1 MVNIRGILFMTM
13 SMACFAVEDTFI
25 KLLSARLPATQILFS
40 VGYGGALIT
49 LVLAIVLN
57 VNLADKILLNKHVIS
72 RTIADLFGALS
83 FTSAMVLIPMSLL
96 ASILQATPLFV
107 TLGAFVLLGEKVGW
121 RRWLAIFIGFLG
133 VIIILQPGYGS
144 FQLASLLGLA
154 AVLCLALRDVVTRDM
169 STEIPTLTVTFY
181 ACLAMGSAGFIAYP
195 FFGPPIMPTT
205 NEATILICAAIT
217 GLTGYFLLVLAT
229 REGDVSVIAP
239 FRYSRLL
246 FSLGLASLIL
256 GEELT
261 LPILLGGLLVVS
273 SGIYTFGRERA
284 SVKIQKSVNEKI

>member
-1 MVNIRGILFMTM
+1 MMM

-25 KLLSARLPATQILFS
+25 ILLSARLPATQILFS
-40 VGYGGALIT
+40 IGFGGALIT

-107 TLGAFVLLGEKVGW
+107 TLGAAILLGEKVGW
-121 RRWLAIFIGFLG
+121 RRWSAIFIGFLG

-169 STEIPTLTVTFY
+169 ATEIPTLTDTFY

-205 NEATILICAAIT
+205 YEAIILICAAII

-229 REGDVSVIAP
+229 RKGDVSVIAP

-256 GEELT
+256 GEKLT

-273 SGIYTFGRERA
+273 SGIYTFGRERRL
-284 SVKIQKSVNEKI
+284 VKIQKSVNQKI

>member
-1 MVNIRGILFMTM
+1 MIL

-40 VGYGGALIT
+40 VGFGGALIT
-49 LVLAIVLN
+49 LALAVTLN

-72 RTIADLFGALS
+72 RTIADLFGALF

-107 TLGAFVLLGEKVGW
+107 TLGAAILLGEKVGW
-121 RRWLAIFIGFLG
+121 RRWSAIFIGFLG
-133 VIIILQPGYGS
+133 IIIILQPGYGS
-144 FQLASLLGLA
+144 FQLVSLLGLA

-169 STEIPTLTVTFY
+169 ATEIPTLTVTFY

-195 FFGPPIMPTT
+195 FFGTPIMPTT
-205 NEATILICAAIT
+205 FEAILLVCAAII
-217 GLTGYFLLVLAT
+217 GVTGYFLIVLAT
-229 REGDVSVIAP
+229 RKGDVSVIAP

-256 GEELT
+256 GEMLT

-273 SGIYTFGRERA
+273 SGIYTFGRERRLF
-284 SVKIQKSVNEKI
+284 KIQKSLNQKK

>member
-1 MVNIRGILFMTM
+1 MMM

-40 VGYGGALIT
+40 IGFGGALIT

-107 TLGAFVLLGEKVGW
+107 TLGAAILLGEKVGW
-121 RRWLAIFIGFLG
+121 RRWSAIFIGFLG

-169 STEIPTLTVTFY
+169 ATEIPTLTVTFY

-205 NEATILICAAIT
+205 YEAIILICAAII

-229 REGDVSVIAP
+229 RKGDVSVIAP

-256 GEELT
+256 GEKLT

-273 SGIYTFGRERA
+273 SGIYTFGRERRL
-284 SVKIQKSVNEKI
+284 VKIQKSINQKV

>member
-1 MVNIRGILFMTM
+1 MMM

-40 VGYGGALIT
+40 IGFGGALIT

-107 TLGAFVLLGEKVGW
+107 TLGAAILLGEKVGW
-121 RRWLAIFIGFLG
+121 RRWSAIFIGFLG

-169 STEIPTLTVTFY
+169 ATEIPTLTVTFY

-205 NEATILICAAIT
+205 NEAIILICAAII

-229 REGDVSVIAP
+229 RKGDVSVIAP

-256 GEELT
+256 GEKLT

-273 SGIYTFGRERA
+273 SGIYTFGRERRL
-284 SVKIQKSVNEKI
+284 VKIQKSVNQKT

>member
-1 MVNIRGILFMTM
+1 MMM

-40 VGYGGALIT
+40 IGFGGALIT

-107 TLGAFVLLGEKVGW
+107 TLGAAILLGEKVGW
-121 RRWLAIFIGFLG
+121 RRWSAIFIGFLG

-169 STEIPTLTVTFY
+169 ATEIPTLTVTFY

-205 NEATILICAAIT
+205 YETIILICAAII

-229 REGDVSVIAP
+229 RKGDVSVIAP

-256 GEELT
+256 GEKLT

-273 SGIYTFGRERA
+273 SGIYTFGRERRL
-284 SVKIQKSVNEKI
+284 VKIQKSANQKV

>member
-1 MVNIRGILFMTM
+1 MMM

-40 VGYGGALIT
+40 IGFGGALIT

-57 VNLADKILLNKHVIS
+57 VNLADKILLDKHVIS

-107 TLGAFVLLGEKVGW
+107 TLGAAILLGEKVGW
-121 RRWLAIFIGFLG
+121 RRWSAIFIGFLG

-169 STEIPTLTVTFY
+169 ATEIPTLTVTFY

-205 NEATILICAAIT
+205 YEAIILICAAII

-229 REGDVSVIAP
+229 RKGDVSVIAP

-256 GEELT
+256 GEKLT

-273 SGIYTFGRERA
+273 SGIYTFGRERRL
-284 SVKIQKSVNEKI
+284 VKIQKSVNQKT

>member
-1 MVNIRGILFMTM
+1 MMM
-13 SMACFAVEDTFI
+13 SMACFAVEDTFV

-40 VGYGGALIT
+40 IGFGGALIT

-107 TLGAFVLLGEKVGW
+107 TLGAAILLGEKVGW
-121 RRWLAIFIGFLG
+121 RRWSAIFIGFLG

-169 STEIPTLTVTFY
+169 ATEIPTLTVTFY

-205 NEATILICAAIT
+205 YETIILICAAII

-229 REGDVSVIAP
+229 RKGDVSVIAP

-256 GEELT
+256 GEKLT

-273 SGIYTFGRERA
+273 SGIYTFGRERRL
-284 SVKIQKSVNEKI
+284 VKIKKSVNQKT

>member
-1 MVNIRGILFMTM
+1 
-13 SMACFAVEDTFI
+13 MACFAVEDTFI

-40 VGYGGALIT
+40 VGFGGALIT
-49 LVLAIVLN
+49 LALAVTLN
-57 VNLADKILLNKHVIS
+57 VKLADKILLNKHVIS
-72 RTIADLFGALS
+72 RTIADLFGAFF

-107 TLGAFVLLGEKVGW
+107 TLGAAILLGEKVGW
-121 RRWLAIFIGFLG
+121 RRWSAIFIGFLG

-169 STEIPTLTVTFY
+169 ATEIPTLTVTFY

-195 FFGPPIMPTT
+195 FFGTPIMPTT
-205 NEATILICAAIT
+205 FEAILLVCAAII
-217 GLTGYFLLVLAT
+217 GVTGYFLIVLAT
-229 REGDVSVIAP
+229 RKGDVSVIAP

-246 FSLGLASLIL
+246 FSLVLASLIL
-256 GEELT
+256 GEMLT

-273 SGIYTFGRERA
+273 SGIYTFGRERRL
-284 SVKIQKSVNEKI
+284 VKIQKSLNQKK

>member
-1 MVNIRGILFMTM
+1 MMM

-169 STEIPTLTVTFY
+169 ATEIPTLTVTFY

-205 NEATILICAAIT
+205 NEAAILICAAIT

-229 REGDVSVIAP
+229 RKGDVSVIAP

-256 GEELT
+256 GEKLT

>member
-1 MVNIRGILFMTM
+1 MMM

-40 VGYGGALIT
+40 IGFGGALIT

-107 TLGAFVLLGEKVGW
+107 TLGAAILLGEKVGW
-121 RRWLAIFIGFLG
+121 RRWSAIFIGFLG

-169 STEIPTLTVTFY
+169 ATEIPTLTVTFY

-205 NEATILICAAIT
+205 YEAVILICAAII

-229 REGDVSVIAP
+229 RKGDVSVIAP

-256 GEELT
+256 GEKLT

-273 SGIYTFGRERA
+273 SGIYTFGRERRL
-284 SVKIQKSVNEKI
+284 VKIQKSVNQKI

>member
-1 MVNIRGILFMTM
+1 MMM

-40 VGYGGALIT
+40 IGFGGALIT

-107 TLGAFVLLGEKVGW
+107 TLGAAILLGEKVGW
-121 RRWLAIFIGFLG
+121 RRWSAIFIGFLG

-169 STEIPTLTVTFY
+169 ATEIPTLTVTFY

-195 FFGPPIMPTT
+195 FFGPPIMLTT
-205 NEATILICAAIT
+205 YEAIILICAAII

-229 REGDVSVIAP
+229 RKGDVSVIAP

-256 GEELT
+256 GEKLT

-273 SGIYTFGRERA
+273 SGIYTFGRERRL
-284 SVKIQKSVNEKI
+284 VKIQKSVNQKI

>member
-1 MVNIRGILFMTM
+1 MMM

-40 VGYGGALIT
+40 IGFGGALIT
-49 LVLAIVLN
+49 LVLAIFLN

-107 TLGAFVLLGEKVGW
+107 TLGAAILLGEKVGW
-121 RRWLAIFIGFLG
+121 RRWSAIFIGFLG

-169 STEIPTLTVTFY
+169 ATEIPTLTVTFY

-205 NEATILICAAIT
+205 YEAIILICAAII

-229 REGDVSVIAP
+229 RKGDVSVIAP

-256 GEELT
+256 GEKLT

-273 SGIYTFGRERA
+273 SGIYTFGRERRL
-284 SVKIQKSVNEKI
+284 VKIQKSINQKI

>member
-1 MVNIRGILFMTM
+1 MMM

-40 VGYGGALIT
+40 IGFGGALIT

-107 TLGAFVLLGEKVGW
+107 TLGAAILLGEKVGW
-121 RRWLAIFIGFLG
+121 RRWSAIFIGFLG
-133 VIIILQPGYGS
+133 VIIILQPGFGS

-169 STEIPTLTVTFY
+169 ATEIPTLTVTFY

-205 NEATILICAAIT
+205 YEAIILICAAII

-229 REGDVSVIAP
+229 RKGDVSVIAP

-256 GEELT
+256 GEKLT

-273 SGIYTFGRERA
+273 SGIYTFGRERRL
-284 SVKIQKSVNEKI
+284 VKIQKSVNQKI

>member
-1 MVNIRGILFMTM
+1 MMM

-40 VGYGGALIT
+40 IGFGGALIT

-107 TLGAFVLLGEKVGW
+107 TLGAAILLGEKVGW
-121 RRWLAIFIGFLG
+121 RRWSAIFIGFLG

-154 AVLCLALRDVVTRDM
+154 AVLCLALRDVITRDM
-169 STEIPTLTVTFY
+169 ATEIPTLTVTFY

-195 FFGPPIMPTT
+195 FFGPPIMPTKY
-205 NEATILICAAIT
+205 EAIILICAAIV

-229 REGDVSVIAP
+229 RKGDVSVIAP

-256 GEELT
+256 GEKLT

-273 SGIYTFGRERA
+273 SGIYTFGRERRL
-284 SVKIQKSVNEKI
+284 VKIQKSVNQKI

>member
-1 MVNIRGILFMTM
+1 MMM

-40 VGYGGALIT
+40 IGFGGALIT
-49 LVLAIVLN
+49 LVLSIVLN

-107 TLGAFVLLGEKVGW
+107 TLGAAILLGEKVGW
-121 RRWLAIFIGFLG
+121 RRWSAIFIGFLG

-169 STEIPTLTVTFY
+169 ATEIPTLTVTFY

-205 NEATILICAAIT
+205 YEAIILICAAII

-229 REGDVSVIAP
+229 RKGDVSVIAP

-256 GEELT
+256 EEKLT

-273 SGIYTFGRERA
+273 SGIYTFGRERRL
-284 SVKIQKSVNEKI
+284 VKIQKSVNQKI

>member
-1 MVNIRGILFMTM
+1 MMM

-40 VGYGGALIT
+40 IGFGGALIT

-107 TLGAFVLLGEKVGW
+107 TLGAAILLGEKVGW
-121 RRWLAIFIGFLG
+121 RRWSAIFIGFLG

-169 STEIPTLTVTFY
+169 ATEIPTLTVTFY

-205 NEATILICAAIT
+205 YEAIILICAAII

-229 REGDVSVIAP
+229 RKGDVSVIAP

-256 GEELT
+256 GEKLT

-273 SGIYTFGRERA
+273 SGIYTFGRERRL
-284 SVKIQKSVNEKI
+284 VKIQKSVNQKV

>member
-1 MVNIRGILFMTM
+1 MMM

-40 VGYGGALIT
+40 IGFGGALIT

-107 TLGAFVLLGEKVGW
+107 TLGAAILLGEKVGW
-121 RRWLAIFIGFLG
+121 RRWSAIFIGFLG

-169 STEIPTLTVTFY
+169 ATEIPTLTVTFY

-205 NEATILICAAIT
+205 YEAIILICAAII

-229 REGDVSVIAP
+229 RKGDVSVIAP

-256 GEELT
+256 GEKLT

-273 SGIYTFGRERA
+273 SGIYTFGRERRL
-284 SVKIQKSVNEKI
+284 VKIQRSVNQKI

>member
-1 MVNIRGILFMTM
+1 MMM

-40 VGYGGALIT
+40 IGFGGALIT
-49 LVLAIVLN
+49 LVLAIFLN
-57 VNLADKILLNKHVIS
+57 VNLADKILLNKHIIS

-107 TLGAFVLLGEKVGW
+107 TLGAAILLGEKVGW
-121 RRWLAIFIGFLG
+121 RRWSAIFIGFLG

-169 STEIPTLTVTFY
+169 ATEIPTLTVTFY

-195 FFGPPIMPTT
+195 FFGPPVVPTT
-205 NEATILICAAIT
+205 YEAIILICAAII

-229 REGDVSVIAP
+229 RKGDVSVIAP

-256 GEELT
+256 GEKLT

-273 SGIYTFGRERA
+273 SGIYTFGRERRL
-284 SVKIQKSVNEKI
+284 VKIQKSVNQKI

>member
-1 MVNIRGILFMTM
+1 MMM

-40 VGYGGALIT
+40 IGFGGALIT

-107 TLGAFVLLGEKVGW
+107 TLGAAILLGEKVGW
-121 RRWLAIFIGFLG
+121 RRWSAIFIGFLG

-169 STEIPTLTVTFY
+169 ATEIPTLTVTFY
-181 ACLAMGSAGFIAYP
+181 ACIAMGSAGFIAYP

-205 NEATILICAAIT
+205 YETIILICAAII

-229 REGDVSVIAP
+229 RKGDVSVIAP

-256 GEELT
+256 GEKLT

-273 SGIYTFGRERA
+273 SGIYTFGRERRLA
-284 SVKIQKSVNEKI
+284 KVQKSINLKI

>member
-1 MVNIRGILFMTM
+1 MIL

-40 VGYGGALIT
+40 VGFGGALIT
-49 LVLAIVLN
+49 LALAVTLN

-72 RTIADLFGALS
+72 RTIADLFGAFF

-107 TLGAFVLLGEKVGW
+107 TLGAAILLGEKVGW
-121 RRWLAIFIGFLG
+121 RRWSAIFIGFLG
-133 VIIILQPGYGS
+133 IIIILQPGYGS
-144 FQLASLLGLA
+144 FQLVSLLGLA

-169 STEIPTLTVTFY
+169 ATEIPTLTVTFY

-195 FFGPPIMPTT
+195 FFGTPIMPTT
-205 NEATILICAAIT
+205 FEAILLVCAAII
-217 GLTGYFLLVLAT
+217 GVTGYFLIVLAT
-229 REGDVSVIAP
+229 RKGDVSVIAP

-246 FSLGLASLIL
+246 FSLVLASLIL
-256 GEELT
+256 GEMLT

-273 SGIYTFGRERA
+273 SGIYTFGRERRL
-284 SVKIQKSVNEKI
+284 VKIQKSLNQKK

>member
-1 MVNIRGILFMTM
+1 MMM

-40 VGYGGALIT
+40 IGFGGALIT
-49 LVLAIVLN
+49 LVLAIVLS

-107 TLGAFVLLGEKVGW
+107 TLGAAILLGEKVGW
-121 RRWLAIFIGFLG
+121 RRWSAIFIGFLG

-169 STEIPTLTVTFY
+169 ATEIPTLTVTFY

-195 FFGPPIMPTT
+195 FFGRPIMPTT
-205 NEATILICAAIT
+205 YEAIILICAAII

-229 REGDVSVIAP
+229 RKGDVSVIAP

-256 GEELT
+256 GEKLT

-273 SGIYTFGRERA
+273 SGIYTFGRERRL
-284 SVKIQKSVNEKI
+284 VKIQKSVNQKI

>member
-1 MVNIRGILFMTM
+1 MMM

-40 VGYGGALIT
+40 IGFGGALIT
-49 LVLAIVLN
+49 LVLAIILN
-57 VNLADKILLNKHVIS
+57 VNLADKILLNKHVIL

-107 TLGAFVLLGEKVGW
+107 TLGAAILLGEKVGW
-121 RRWLAIFIGFLG
+121 RRWSAIFIGFLG

-169 STEIPTLTVTFY
+169 ATEIPTLTVTFY

-205 NEATILICAAIT
+205 YEAIILICAAII

-229 REGDVSVIAP
+229 RKGDVSVIAP

-256 GEELT
+256 GEKLT

-273 SGIYTFGRERA
+273 SGIYTFGRERRL
-284 SVKIQKSVNEKI
+284 VKIQKSVNQKI

>member
-1 MVNIRGILFMTM
+1 MMM

-40 VGYGGALIT
+40 IGFGGALIT

-107 TLGAFVLLGEKVGW
+107 TLGAAILLGEKVGW
-121 RRWLAIFIGFLG
+121 RRWSAIFIGFLG

-169 STEIPTLTVTFY
+169 ATEIPTLTVTFY

-205 NEATILICAAIT
+205 YEAIILICAAII

-229 REGDVSVIAP
+229 RKGDVSVIAP

-256 GEELT
+256 GEKLT

-273 SGIYTFGRERA
+273 SGIYTFGRERRLI
-284 SVKIQKSVNEKI
+284 KIQKSVNQKI

>member
-1 MVNIRGILFMTM
+1 MIL

-40 VGYGGALIT
+40 VGFGGALIT
-49 LVLAIVLN
+49 LALAVTLN

-72 RTIADLFGALS
+72 RTIADLFGAFF

-107 TLGAFVLLGEKVGW
+107 TLGAAILLGEKVGW
-121 RRWLAIFIGFLG
+121 RRWSAIFIGFLG

-169 STEIPTLTVTFY
+169 ATEIPTLTVTFY

-195 FFGPPIMPTT
+195 FFGTPIMPTT
-205 NEATILICAAIT
+205 FEAIVLVCAAII
-217 GLTGYFLLVLAT
+217 GLTGYFLIVLAT
-229 REGDVSVIAP
+229 RKGDVSVIAP

-256 GEELT
+256 GEMLT

-273 SGIYTFGRERA
+273 SGIYTFGRERRL
-284 SVKIQKSVNEKI
+284 VKIQKSLNQKK

>member
-1 MVNIRGILFMTM
+1 MMM

-40 VGYGGALIT
+40 IGFGGALIT

-107 TLGAFVLLGEKVGW
+107 TLGAAILLGEKVGW
-121 RRWLAIFIGFLG
+121 RRWSAIFIGFLG

-169 STEIPTLTVTFY
+169 ATEIPTLTVTFY

-205 NEATILICAAIT
+205 YEAIILICAAII

-229 REGDVSVIAP
+229 RKGDVSVIAP

-256 GEELT
+256 GEKLT
-261 LPILLGGLLVVS
+261 LPILFGGLLVVS
-273 SGIYTFGRERA
+273 SGIYTFGRERRL
-284 SVKIQKSVNEKI
+284 VKIQKSVNQKI

>member
-1 MVNIRGILFMTM
+1 MMM

-40 VGYGGALIT
+40 IGFGGALIT

-107 TLGAFVLLGEKVGW
+107 TLGAAILLGEKVGW
-121 RRWLAIFIGFLG
+121 RRWSAIFIGFLG

-169 STEIPTLTVTFY
+169 ATEIPTLTVTFY

-195 FFGPPIMPTT
+195 FFGPPIMPTKY
-205 NEATILICAAIT
+205 EAIILICAAII

-229 REGDVSVIAP
+229 RKGDVSVIAP

-256 GEELT
+256 GEKLT

-273 SGIYTFGRERA
+273 SGIYTFGRERRLA
-284 SVKIQKSVNEKI
+284 KVQKSVNLKI

>member
-1 MVNIRGILFMTM
+1 MMM

-40 VGYGGALIT
+40 IGFGGALIT

-107 TLGAFVLLGEKVGW
+107 TLGAAILLGERVGW
-121 RRWLAIFIGFLG
+121 RRWSAIFIGFLG

-169 STEIPTLTVTFY
+169 ATEIPTLTVTFY
-181 ACLAMGSAGFIAYP
+181 ACIAMGSAGFIAYP

-205 NEATILICAAIT
+205 YEAIILICAAII

-229 REGDVSVIAP
+229 RKGDVSVIAP

-256 GEELT
+256 GEKLT

-273 SGIYTFGRERA
+273 SGIYTFGRERRL
-284 SVKIQKSVNEKI
+284 VKIQKSVNQKI

>member
-1 MVNIRGILFMTM
+1 MMM

-169 STEIPTLTVTFY
+169 ATEIPTLTVTFY

-229 REGDVSVIAP
+229 RKGDVSVIAP

-256 GEELT
+256 GEKLT

-284 SVKIQKSVNEKI
+284 SVKIQKSVNDKV

>member
-1 MVNIRGILFMTM
+1 MIL

-40 VGYGGALIT
+40 VGFGGALIT
-49 LVLAIVLN
+49 LALAVTLN

-72 RTIADLFGALS
+72 RTIADLFGALF

-107 TLGAFVLLGEKVGW
+107 TLGAAILLGEKVGW
-121 RRWLAIFIGFLG
+121 RRWSAIFIGFLG
-133 VIIILQPGYGS
+133 IIIILQPGYGS
-144 FQLASLLGLA
+144 FQLVSLLGLA

-169 STEIPTLTVTFY
+169 ATEIPTLTVTFY

-195 FFGPPIMPTT
+195 FFGTPIMPTT
-205 NEATILICAAIT
+205 FEAILLVCAAII
-217 GLTGYFLLVLAT
+217 GVTGYFLIVLAT
-229 REGDVSVIAP
+229 RKGDVSVIAP

-256 GEELT
+256 GEMLT

-273 SGIYTFGRERA
+273 SGIYTFGRERRL
-284 SVKIQKSVNEKI
+284 VKIQKSLNQKK

>member
-1 MVNIRGILFMTM
+1 MMM

-40 VGYGGALIT
+40 IGFGGALIT

-107 TLGAFVLLGEKVGW
+107 TLGAAILLGEKVGW
-121 RRWLAIFIGFLG
+121 RRWSAIFIGFLG
-133 VIIILQPGYGS
+133 VIMILQPGYGS
-144 FQLASLLGLA
+144 FHLASLLGLA

-169 STEIPTLTVTFY
+169 ATEIPTLTVTFY

-205 NEATILICAAIT
+205 YEAIILICAAII

-229 REGDVSVIAP
+229 RKGDVSVIAP

-256 GEELT
+256 GEKLT

-273 SGIYTFGRERA
+273 SGIYTFGRERRL
-284 SVKIQKSVNEKI
+284 VKIQKSVNQKI

>member
-1 MVNIRGILFMTM
+1 MMM

-25 KLLSARLPATQILFS
+25 KLLSSRLPATQILFS
-40 VGYGGALIT
+40 IGFGGALIT

-107 TLGAFVLLGEKVGW
+107 TLGAAILLGEKVGW
-121 RRWLAIFIGFLG
+121 RRWSAIFIGFLG

-169 STEIPTLTVTFY
+169 ATEIPTLTVTFY

-205 NEATILICAAIT
+205 YEAIILICAAII

-229 REGDVSVIAP
+229 RKGDVSVIAP

-256 GEELT
+256 GEKLT

-273 SGIYTFGRERA
+273 SGIYTFGRERRL
-284 SVKIQKSVNEKI
+284 VKIQKSVNQKI

>member
-1 MVNIRGILFMTM
+1 MMM
-13 SMACFAVEDTFI
+13 SMACFAVEDTFV

-40 VGYGGALIT
+40 IGFGGALIT

-107 TLGAFVLLGEKVGW
+107 TLGAAILLGEKVGW
-121 RRWLAIFIGFLG
+121 RRWSAIFIGFLG

-169 STEIPTLTVTFY
+169 ATEIPTLTVTFY

-205 NEATILICAAIT
+205 YEAIILICAVII

-229 REGDVSVIAP
+229 RKGDVSVIAP

-246 FSLGLASLIL
+246 FSLSLASLIL
-256 GEELT
+256 GEKLT
-261 LPILLGGLLVVS
+261 LPILFGGLLVVS
-273 SGIYTFGRERA
+273 SGIYTFGRERRL
-284 SVKIQKSVNEKI
+284 VKIQKSINQKI

>member
-1 MVNIRGILFMTM
+1 MMM

-40 VGYGGALIT
+40 IGFGGALIT

-72 RTIADLFGALS
+72 RAIADLFGALS

-107 TLGAFVLLGEKVGW
+107 TLGAAILLGEKVGW
-121 RRWLAIFIGFLG
+121 RRWSAIFIGFLG

-169 STEIPTLTVTFY
+169 ATEIPTLTVTFY

-205 NEATILICAAIT
+205 YEAIILVCAAII

-229 REGDVSVIAP
+229 RKGDVSVIAP

-256 GEELT
+256 GEKLT

-273 SGIYTFGRERA
+273 SGIYTFGREKRL
-284 SVKIQKSVNEKI
+284 VKIQKSVNQKI

>member
-1 MVNIRGILFMTM
+1 MMM

-40 VGYGGALIT
+40 IGFGGALIT

-107 TLGAFVLLGEKVGW
+107 TLGAAILLGEKVGW
-121 RRWLAIFIGFLG
+121 RRWSAIFIGFLG

-154 AVLCLALRDVVTRDM
+154 AVLCLALRDVITRDM
-169 STEIPTLTVTFY
+169 ATEIPTLTVTFY

-205 NEATILICAAIT
+205 YEAIILICATII

-229 REGDVSVIAP
+229 RKGDVSVIAP

-256 GEELT
+256 GEKLT

-273 SGIYTFGRERA
+273 SGIYTFGRERRL
-284 SVKIQKSVNEKI
+284 VKIQKSVNQKI

>member
-1 MVNIRGILFMTM
+1 MMM
-13 SMACFAVEDTFI
+13 SMACFAIEDTFI

-40 VGYGGALIT
+40 IGFGGALIT

-57 VNLADKILLNKHVIS
+57 VNLADKLLLNKHVIS

-107 TLGAFVLLGEKVGW
+107 TLGAAILLGEKVGW
-121 RRWLAIFIGFLG
+121 RRWSAIFIGFLG

-169 STEIPTLTVTFY
+169 ATEIPTLTVTFY

-205 NEATILICAAIT
+205 YETIILICAAII

-229 REGDVSVIAP
+229 RKGDVSVIAP

-256 GEELT
+256 GEKLT

-273 SGIYTFGRERA
+273 SGIYTFGRERRL
-284 SVKIQKSVNEKI
+284 VKIQKSVNQKI

>member
-1 MVNIRGILFMTM
+1 MIL

-40 VGYGGALIT
+40 VGFGGALIT
-49 LVLAIVLN
+49 LALAVTLN

-72 RTIADLFGALS
+72 RTIADLFGAFF

-96 ASILQATPLFV
+96 TSILQATPLFV
-107 TLGAFVLLGEKVGW
+107 TLGATILLGEKVGW
-121 RRWLAIFIGFLG
+121 RRWSAIFIGFLG

-144 FQLASLLGLA
+144 FQMASLLGLA

-169 STEIPTLTVTFY
+169 ATEIPTLTVTFY

-195 FFGPPIMPTT
+195 FFGTPIMPTT
-205 NEATILICAAIT
+205 FEAIVLVCAAII
-217 GLTGYFLLVLAT
+217 GLTGYFLIVLAT
-229 REGDVSVIAP
+229 RKGDVSVIAP

-256 GEELT
+256 GEMLT

-273 SGIYTFGRERA
+273 SGIYTFGRERRLF
-284 SVKIQKSVNEKI
+284 KIQKSLN

>member
-1 MVNIRGILFMTM
+1 MMM
-13 SMACFAVEDTFI
+13 SMACFAVEDTFV

-40 VGYGGALIT
+40 IGFGGALIT

-107 TLGAFVLLGEKVGW
+107 TLGAAILLGEKVGW
-121 RRWLAIFIGFLG
+121 RRWSAIFIGFLG

-169 STEIPTLTVTFY
+169 ATEIPTLTVTFY

-205 NEATILICAAIT
+205 YEAIILVCAAII

-229 REGDVSVIAP
+229 RKGDVSVIAP

-256 GEELT
+256 GEKLT

-273 SGIYTFGRERA
+273 SGIYTFGRERRL
-284 SVKIQKSVNEKI
+284 VKIQKSINQKI

>member
-1 MVNIRGILFMTM
+1 MMM

-40 VGYGGALIT
+40 IGFGGALIT

-107 TLGAFVLLGEKVGW
+107 TLGAAILLGEKVGW
-121 RRWLAIFIGFLG
+121 RRWSAIFIGFLG

-169 STEIPTLTVTFY
+169 ATEIPTLTVTFY

-205 NEATILICAAIT
+205 YEAIILICAAII

-229 REGDVSVIAP
+229 RKGDVSVIAP

-256 GEELT
+256 GEKLT

-273 SGIYTFGRERA
+273 SGIYTFGREKRL
-284 SVKIQKSVNEKI
+284 VKIQKSVNQKK

>member
-1 MVNIRGILFMTM
+1 MMM

-40 VGYGGALIT
+40 IGFGGALIT
-49 LVLAIVLN
+49 LVLGIVLN

-107 TLGAFVLLGEKVGW
+107 TLGAAILLGEKVGW
-121 RRWLAIFIGFLG
+121 RRWSAIFIGFLG

-169 STEIPTLTVTFY
+169 ATEIPTLTVTFY

-205 NEATILICAAIT
+205 YEAIILICAAII

-229 REGDVSVIAP
+229 RKGDVSVIAP

-256 GEELT
+256 GEKLT

-273 SGIYTFGRERA
+273 SGIYTFGRERRL
-284 SVKIQKSVNEKI
+284 VKIQRSVNQKK